1 MTIEEIGIIASLF
14 LTFIGWSTTAYFQ
27 RKILDRQIQAEKDKL
42 VQQFSHDK
50 EMLALEYQQKILER
64 RLTVYPKLVEL
75 IYRTRNLSREICN
88 NSESPFIIFD
98 ELIARM
104 QELEELVYSNKI
116 DLEQDNIFDSTH
128 DYKNLVSTITRL
140 SKDLRFFIEN
150 SASDHE
156 EAVRLEMREIHEKI
170 EVLHKPTINNLVRHT
185 STITN
190 DIKQ

>member
-150 SASDHE
+150 SAADHE
-156 EAVRLEMREIHEKI
+156 EAVRLEMREIYEKI